1 VTVGIER
8 ADVVFFM
15 RVVGVAEI
23 VVHRDGLAAFNGVA
37 LLIAFILCSRPM
49 PTHTAARAVH
59 LHPRRALAGVIDL

>member
-8 ADVVFFM
+8 AEVVFFM

-37 LLIAFILCSRPM
+37 LLEPAP
-49 PTHTAARAVH
+49 V
-59 LHPRRALAGVIDL
+59 V